1 MQDNIDIL
9 KIRESLHKI
18 PELAFCEWN
27 TLSFIINTIKDC
39 KHIKKEYLPQ
49 GTFDKFKDL
58 IGLEKKE
65 IYIEKDKL
73 IDVPCLKV
81 TIDFNKKGKK
91 LAIRTD
97 MDALPINESHT
108 KGHYPFDHDFASDN
122 CCMHACAHDGHMAL
136 ALKTILFIDK
146 NYEIFKDK
154 SAFASISFI
163 FQGAEEGCRGA
174 KVILDSNFLD
184 DIDVLYC
191 YHLGMKLP
199 SNYIAT
205 NPSKFLSTFKFK
217 LDIFGKKAHAGY
229 PDKGINA
236 LAALANIIAKG
247 LSYLDPQKGFYINFS
262 QVLVPGASNIIPD
275 FATCL
280 GEVRSDQQ
288 KKAIEL
294 YLKLQDLIKKETQA
308 ISCSYN
314 FIKKGEA
321 IGIKNS
327 TYLVNIL
334 NQSAQDIGFLIQNNF
349 EFNASEDA
357 SLLIKKVQ
365 DNGGLAAHFVIGAN
379 IKAEHHQNNFD
390 FDTSVLDKAFE
401 LIVNL
406 ITKKV
411 EK

>member
-18 PELAFCEWN
+18 PELAFCEWD
-27 TLSFIINTIKDC
+27 TLSFIIDTIKNC
-39 KHIKKEYLPQ
+39 KHIKKEYLPL

-65 IYIEKDKL
+65 VYIEKDKL
-73 IDVPCLKV
+73 IDIPCLKV
-81 TIDFNKKGKK
+81 TIDFNKKGKN

-97 MDALPINESHT
+97 MDALPIKESHAE
-108 KGHYPFDHDFASDN
+108 GHYPFDNGFASDN

-136 ALKTILFIDK
+136 ALKTLLFIDK

-154 SAFASISFI
+154 CVYASISFI

-184 DIDVLYC
+184 DLDVLYC

-236 LAALANIIAKG
+236 LAALVNIIAKG
-247 LSYLDPQKGFYINFS
+247 LCCLDQKNGLYINFS
-262 QVLVPGASNIIPD
+262 QVLAPGASNIIPD

-280 GEVRSDQQ
+280 GEVRSDHKQ
-288 KKAIEL
+288 KALDL
-294 YLKLQDLIKKETQA
+294 YLKLQDIIKKETQA

-314 FIKKGEA
+314 LIKKGEA

-327 TYLVNIL
+327 PYLVDTL
-334 NQSAQDIGFLIQNNF
+334 NHCAQDAGFLIQNNYK
-349 EFNASEDA
+349 FNASEDA

-365 DNGGLAAHFVIGAN
+365 DNGGLAAHFVIGSN
-379 IKAEHHQNNFD
+379 IKAEHHQNTFD
-390 FDTSVLDKAFE
+390 FDTSVLDKAFN

>member
-1 MQDNIDIL
+1 MQDNIDIV

-27 TLSFIINTIKDC
+27 TLSFIVDTIKDC
-39 KHIKKEYLPQ
+39 KHIKKEYLPL

-58 IGLEKKE
+58 IGLLKKE
-65 IYIEKDKL
+65 VLIEKDKL
-73 IDVPCLKV
+73 IDIPCLKV
-81 TIDFNKKGKK
+81 TIDFKKDGKN

-97 MDALPINESHT
+97 MDALPINEA
-108 KGHYPFDHDFASDN
+108 KIQGHYPFDHNFASNN
-122 CCMHACAHDGHMAL
+122 CNMHACAHDGHMAL
-136 ALKTILFIDK
+136 LLKTLLYIDK

-154 SAFASISFI
+154 CNLASISFI

-184 DIDVLYC
+184 DIDILYC

-205 NPSKFLSTFKFK
+205 NPTKFLTTIKFK
-217 LDIFGKKAHAGY
+217 LDIVGKKAHAGY

-236 LAALANIIAKG
+236 LNPLANIIAKG
-247 LSYLDPQKGFYINFS
+247 LNLLDSKNGFYINFS
-262 QVLVPGASNIIPD
+262 DVLVPGASNIIPD
-275 FATCL
+275 FATCQ
-280 GEVRSDQQ
+280 GEVRSLNSKNAQN
-288 KKAIEL
+288 L
-294 YLKLQDLIKKETQA
+294 YLKLQDIIKKECEA

-314 FIKKGEA
+314 LIKKGEA
-321 IGIKNS
+321 IGIENS
-327 TYLVNIL
+327 KILVNTL
-334 NQSAQDIGFLIQNNF
+334 NKTVIDTGFLIQDNF

-365 DNGGLAAHFVIGAN
+365 DNGGLAAHFVIGSDL
-379 IKAEHHQNNFD
+379 KAEHHQHNFD
-390 FDTSVLDKAFE
+390 FDTKILDKAFT
-401 LIVNL
+401 LIINL
-406 ITKKV
+406 ITKGL